1 LPPPSGGPHSAVH
14 DVVPPNRSGIGT
26 KRGSCNPESLSFV
39 GHKER
44 VAATDAELVRGALG
58 GSEAAFREIVERY
71 QRPLFGVIARVVRD
85 QARAEE
91 LAQDAFVKAFRALH
105 TYDPGRKFAAW
116 LLTVA
121 HHVAIDE
128 VRKGTLDTVSL
139 ERLTPP
145 GEDGS
150 RAFEIPDVKTPTPA
164 VQAERGELAGALR
177 TAISRLR
184 PEYRELVSLKYEQEL
199 EYEDIVEITGMPMG
213 TIKSSLHRARK
224 ELQEQLQELGWGN

>member
-1 LPPPSGGPHSAVH
+1 
-14 DVVPPNRSGIGT
+14 VP
-26 KRGSCNPESLSFV
+26 
-39 GHKER
+39 
-44 VAATDAELVRGALG
+44 ATDAELVRGALG

-71 QRPLFGVIARVVRD
+71 QRPVFGVIVRVVRD

-105 TYDPGRKFAAW
+105 TYDSGRKFSAW

-128 VRKGTLDTVSL
+128 VRKGSLNTVSL
-139 ERLTPP
+139 EAVMPL

-150 RAFEIPDVKTPTPA
+150 SRSFDIEDPRAPTPA
-164 VQAERGELAGALR
+164 VEAERGELGVALR

-199 EYEDIVEITGMPMG
+199 EYEDIVDITGMPMG

-224 ELQEQLQELGWGN
+224 ELQGQLQQLGWGR